1 MTEEPESGDIR
12 RDSAADAH
20 SDALRFLEQLLSA
33 NPDLDSASLESEIDT
48 LLGRTPQRA
57 APKVD
62 RRWAAKVDEDPDDAP
77 DFGWYQQMLALAPA
91 VDDDYID
98 EAARRVEVG
107 LLAEERLAH
116 LDRARSSRRE
126 MAELQTLVK
135 EGHEAWKFM
144 VLSNLRLV
152 FHWSKG
158 VARSVD
164 SDWAQDAFQVGCIGL
179 MRGLQGWD
187 HRMGYKLSTFVSW
200 HIRQAIQRWRAND
213 VMIIRVPVHVWEA
226 LGSDNN
232 DLTDALRESAER
244 AQNLVSLE
252 AMYYDRGEDE
262 AWDGGI
268 EDLEIRLDRDRTLGS
283 LLDGLD
289 ERSLDIVERRFGLRD
304 DIDGPM
310 TLDDIGDVWGVTRER
325 IRQLE
330 KKILDALRAKANG
343 EVAAPISSKRV
354 RRKKHRGQS
363 VDAVAG
369 GMAVSDALPS

>member
-1 MTEEPESGDIR
+1 MIEEPESVDIP

-20 SDALRFLEQLLSA
+20 SDALRFLEQLLTA
-33 NPDLDSASLESEIDT
+33 NPDLDDASLESEVDT

-57 APKVD
+57 MPKVD
-62 RRWAAKVDEDPDDAP
+62 RRWAAKVEEDPDDAP
-77 DFGWYQQMLALAPA
+77 NFGWYQQLLALSPA

-98 EAARRVEVG
+98 EAARRVEAG

-116 LDRARSSRRE
+116 LDTAPTSRRE
-126 MAELQTLVK
+126 LAELHTLVR
-135 EGHEAWKFM
+135 EGHEAWNFM

-187 HRMGYKLSTFVSW
+187 YRMGYKLSTFVSW
-200 HIRQAIQRWRAND
+200 HVRQAIQRWRAND

-226 LGSDNN
+226 LGSGDA
-232 DLTDALRESAER
+232 DLTAKVRESAER
-244 AQNLVSLE
+244 AQDLASLE
-252 AMYYDRGEDE
+252 AMLYDRGEDV

-268 EDLEIRLDRDRTLGS
+268 AALEERIDRERVMMS

-304 DIDGPM
+304 DLDGPM
-310 TLDDIGDVWGVTRER
+310 TLDEIGDVWGVTRER

-330 KKILDALRAKANG
+330 KKILEALQRKARG
-343 EVAAPISSKRV
+343 EVSPPIGTKRV
-354 RRKKHRGQS
+354 RGKK
-363 VDAVAG
+363 G
-369 GMAVSDALPS
+369 GSESLDTTADRVSVSDPLPS

>member
-1 MTEEPESGDIR
+1 MTEEPESGDIP
-12 RDSAADAH
+12 RDSAT
-20 SDALRFLEQLLSA
+20 DALRFLEQLLTA
-33 NPDLDSASLESEIDT
+33 NPDLDNASLESEIDT
-48 LLGRTPQRA
+48 LLGRIPQRA

-62 RRWAAKVDEDPDDAP
+62 RRWAAKVEEDPHDAP
-77 DFGWYQQMLALAPA
+77 DFGWYQQLLALAPA

-98 EAARRVEVG
+98 EAARRVEIG
-107 LLAEERLAH
+107 LFAEERLAN

-126 MAELQTLVK
+126 MTELHTLVK

-187 HRMGYKLSTFVSW
+187 YRMGYKLSTFVSW
-200 HIRQAIQRWRAND
+200 HVRQAIQRWRANE

-226 LGSDNN
+226 LSSD
-232 DLTDALRESAER
+232 DSELTDALRESAER
-244 AQNLVSLE
+244 AQDLASLE
-252 AMYYDRGEDE
+252 AMLYDRGEDE
-262 AWDGGI
+262 PWDGGF
-268 EDLEIRLDRDRTLGS
+268 DNLETRIDRDRTVSS

-289 ERSLDIVERRFGLRD
+289 ERSRDIVERRFGLRD
-304 DIDGPM
+304 DLDGPM
-310 TLDDIGDVWGVTRER
+310 TLDEIGDVWGVTRER

-330 KKILDALRAKANG
+330 KKTLDALRAKANG

-354 RRKKHRGQS
+354 RRKKHGGES
-363 VDAVAG
+363 VDTTAG
-369 GMAVSDALPS
+369 RVAVSDALPP